1 MPTGSKQVEKARG
14 DGGELTVRGLN
25 KSWSADKALCDLSF
39 KQPEGTILGIAG
51 DNGAGKSTL
60 LKILASVLSRDS
72 GEIHFRGVSLDDRSR
87 WRAMIGYVPQELALD
102 DRLRVRETLLFWA
115 AAQGFSRSS
124 RKYFLD
130 TAATDPL
137 VAGFLNKPIRECSGG
152 MARRVS
158 LIVGLLGD
166 PLLLLLDEPFA
177 GADGDSRELIKG
189 RLDLLRSRG
198 RTILVASH
206 EQEILTSLCDRVLT
220 LQHGALTADSAQ
232 TS

>member
-1 MPTGSKQVEKARG
+1 MDIRG
-14 DGGELTVRGLN
+14 GDVAELTVRGLN
-25 KSWSADKALCDLSF
+25 KSWSAYKALRDVSF

-60 LKILASVLSRDS
+60 LKVLASVLSRDS
-72 GEIHFRGVSLDDRSR
+72 GEIHFQGISLDDRRR
-87 WRAMIGYVPQELALD
+87 WRAMTGYVPQELALD

-115 AAQGFSRSS
+115 AARGFSKSG
-124 RKYFLD
+124 RKAFLEV
-130 TAATDPL
+130 AARDPL
-137 VAGFLNKPIRECSGG
+137 VSGFLEKPIRECSGG

-166 PLLLLLDEPFA
+166 PLLLMLDEPFA
-177 GADGDSRELIKG
+177 GADRDSRELIKG

-206 EQEILTSLCDRVLT
+206 EEEILSTLCNRVLT
-220 LQHGALTADSAQ
+220 LQDGVLAAVPAETA
-232 TS
+232 